1 MEKNR
6 RSLRAVVTSIIFN
19 TLAGTGG
26 YSSIQIRN
34 FSLFIQIPCTPRHVP
49 FPVLMDAVPLRG
61 PPLGH
66 RRKRERYETSVVV
79 VVAESSES
87 RGWFETYGP
96 IGKSTTCP
104 NAPHPPPSASM
115 YSRGDNVFGLL
126 CLRPPPPPRP
136 SAAALSLSLHPFT
149 CANYWTCSFFF
160 LFSKDSRFFG
170 RIFFESKLGW
180 DLRFYPEME
189 EELSRCEET
198 FYWKVERRKD
208 VWKERETR
216 TRFNPICR
224 TANLFKRTMERVEGA
239 RLHPWKITKSRGFE
253 WRESEDHHAV

>member
-66 RRKRERYETSVVV
+66 RRKRERYETWVVV

-87 RGWFETYGP
+87 RG
-96 IGKSTTCP
+96 
-104 NAPHPPPSASM
+104 
-115 YSRGDNVFGLL
+115 
-126 CLRPPPPPRP
+126 
-136 SAAALSLSLHPFT
+136 
-149 CANYWTCSFFF
+149 
-160 LFSKDSRFFG
+160 
-170 RIFFESKLGW
+170 
-180 DLRFYPEME
+180 
-189 EELSRCEET
+189 
-198 FYWKVERRKD
+198 
-208 VWKERETR
+208 
-216 TRFNPICR
+216 
-224 TANLFKRTMERVEGA
+224 
-239 RLHPWKITKSRGFE
+239 
-253 WRESEDHHAV
+253 

>member
-66 RRKRERYETSVVV
+66 RRKRERYETWVVV

-104 NAPHPPPSASM
+104 NAHPPTPSPP
-115 YSRGDNVFGLL
+115 LL
-126 CLRPPPPPRP
+126 CILEAITFSGCFVFVLLLLLLLVHPRCRFIVVPTPFHQLLGRVP
-136 SAAALSLSLHPFT
+136 SFL
-149 CANYWTCSFFF
+149 SFFF
-160 LFSKDSRFFG
+160 FFLSSK
-170 RIFFESKLGW
+170 
-180 DLRFYPEME
+180 
-189 EELSRCEET
+189 
-198 FYWKVERRKD
+198 
-208 VWKERETR
+208 
-216 TRFNPICR
+216 
-224 TANLFKRTMERVEGA
+224 
-239 RLHPWKITKSRGFE
+239 RG
-253 WRESEDHHAV
+253 

>member
-104 NAPHPPPSASM
+104 NAPHPPLSASM

-126 CLRPPPPPRP
+126 CLRPPPPLRRP

-149 CANYWTCSFFF
+149 CANYWTCSFSF
-160 LFSKDSRFFG
+160 
-170 RIFFESKLGW
+170 FFEG
-180 DLRFYPEME
+180 
-189 EELSRCEET
+189 
-198 FYWKVERRKD
+198 
-208 VWKERETR
+208 
-216 TRFNPICR
+216 
-224 TANLFKRTMERVEGA
+224 
-239 RLHPWKITKSRGFE
+239 
-253 WRESEDHHAV
+253 